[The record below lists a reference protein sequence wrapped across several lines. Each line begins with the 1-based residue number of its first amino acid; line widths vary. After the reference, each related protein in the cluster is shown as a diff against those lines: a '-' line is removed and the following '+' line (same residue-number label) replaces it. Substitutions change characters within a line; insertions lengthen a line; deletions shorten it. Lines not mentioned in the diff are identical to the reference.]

1 MSIDCQNCLV
11 LLDEVVRR
19 ANMSRCPN
27 VGDLYLFTA
36 LANVIKSV
44 NVAPHDFFQIKDVAF
59 GVLND
64 AIIQKGGANWTGELA
79 SSMYFVT
86 ANILPRKL
94 LLSPDRYKNA

>member
-44 NVAPHDFFQIKDVAF
+44 NFAFHDFFQIKDVAF

-79 SSMYFVT
+79 SSMFFVT

>member
-1 MSIDCQNCLV
+1 
-11 LLDEVVRR
+11 
-19 ANMSRCPN
+19 MSRCPN

-44 NVAPHDFFQIKDVAF
+44 NVAFHDFFQIKDVTF
-59 GVLND
+59 GVRND
-64 AIIQKGGANWTGELA
+64 HIIQKGGANWTGELA

>member
-1 MSIDCQNCLV
+1 MSIDCRNCLV

-27 VGDLYLFTA
+27 VVDLYLFTA

-44 NVAPHDFFQIKDVAF
+44 YFAIHDFSQIKDVTS
-59 GVLND
+59 GVRND
-64 AIIQKGGANWTGELA
+64 DIIEKGGANWTGERC

-86 ANILPRKL
+86 AKILPRKL